1 MAEKVKKIYVL
12 LLLMGML
19 ASITPA
25 NSLKNNLAVSLQ
37 EKRIQDLDF
46 TGLSLIFYLKITNSS
61 SKQVYLSGYD
71 YRLVINEGEYIQLKT
86 ALEENIE
93 IEPQGNTLISLPL
106 KITNDLLFQTLEG
119 IEEEDKAGC
128 YLSGGLIFSEERK
141 KEERIPFAFTAEFP
155 ILKKPVIEFIAL
167 KVNDL
172 TIGGADLT
180 FEVKFK
186 NRNGFELLVD
196 RLKYRLSLGDR
207 PIGEER
213 IVWGDKNIEEK
224 GEKVFSLPILLN
236 FFEVGKELYDI
247 LHQPAVICEISGEAE
262 VTTSWGRIKLPFEKR
277 GKITLSRA
285 SGT

>member
-1 MAEKVKKIYVL
+1 MAEKVKKTFVF
-12 LLLMGML
+12 LLLMGIL
-19 ASITPA
+19 PSVAPA
-25 NSLKNNLAVSLQ
+25 NSLKNDLAVSLQ

-71 YRLVINEGEYIQLKT
+71 YRLVINEREYIRLKT
-86 ALEENIE
+86 TLEENIG

-106 KITNDLLFQTLEG
+106 KITNDLLFQTIEG
-119 IEEEDKAGC
+119 IEEEDRAGC

-155 ILKKPVIEFIAL
+155 ILKKPVIEFIVL

-180 FEVKFK
+180 FEVKFR

-196 RLKYRLSLGDR
+196 RLRYRLSLGGR

-213 IVWGDKNIEEK
+213 IVWGDKNIEKK

-236 FFEVGKELYDI
+236 FFEVGKEVYDI
-247 LHQPAVICEISGEAE
+247 LHQPAVICQISGEAE
-262 VTTSWGRIKLPFEKR
+262 VITSWGRIKLPFEKR
-277 GKITLSRA
+277 GQITLSRA
-285 SGT
+285 S

>member
-1 MAEKVKKIYVL
+1 MAEKVKKICSL
-12 LLLMGML
+12 FLLMGML
-19 ASITPA
+19 PAMTPA
-25 NSLKNNLAVSLQ
+25 NSLKDKLAVSLQ

-46 TGLSLIFYLKITNSS
+46 TGLSLVFYLKITNSS

-71 YRLVINEGEYIQLKT
+71 YRLVINEGEYIHLKT
-86 ALEENIE
+86 ALEENIG

-106 KITNDLLFQTLEG
+106 KITNDHLFQAIKG

-128 YLSGGLIFSEERK
+128 YLSGGLVFSEERK
-141 KEERIPFAFTAEFP
+141 KEERIPFAFTTEFP

-180 FEVKFK
+180 LEVKFR

-196 RLKYRLSLGDR
+196 RLKYRISLGDR

-213 IVWGDKNIEEK
+213 IVWGDKNIEKK

-247 LHQPAVICEISGEAE
+247 LHQPVVVCQISGEAE

-277 GKITLSRA
+277 GEITLSRA
-285 SGT
+285 S